1 MSSALR
7 QHHINDL
14 LVTLSPEEIT
24 RLSPSLELLLL
35 PPGLCLYEPGT
46 PIQYAY
52 FPTSAVISLL
62 YEMDDGAMVE
72 IAMVGNDGVVG
83 VAAVLDGESTLSRA
97 VVQNPGYA
105 YRLAGEH
112 LKREFQRGGPLQ
124 KTLLRYTQALLT
136 EMAQTLVCVHHHSLE
151 QQLCRWLL
159 MRFDRLPINYLELS
173 QESIANLLGVRR
185 AAISEIAVKLRKAG
199 LIHYGRGRIALLDRP
214 GMEKRACGCY
224 FIIRTEQD
232 RLLRKAKGLSLDE
245 QPVVA
250 SIDQASTI
258 PACSSFNSP
267 S

>member
-1 MSSALR
+1 MSAALR
-7 QHHINDL
+7 QHHINQL
-14 LVTLSPEEIT
+14 LVTLLAEELT
-24 RLSPSLELLLL
+24 RLTRCLELLLL

-72 IAMVGNDGVVG
+72 IAMVGNDGMVG
-83 VAAVLDGESTLSRA
+83 IAAVLDGESTLSRA

-105 YRLAGEH
+105 YRLSVEC
-112 LKREFQRGGPLQ
+112 LKREFHRAGLMQQ
-124 KTLLRYTQALLT
+124 TLLRYTQALIT

-185 AAISEIAVKLRKAG
+185 PAISEIAVKLRKAG
-199 LIHYGRGRIALLDRP
+199 LIHYERGRIALVDRP
-214 GMEKRACGCY
+214 GLEKRACGCY

-232 RLLRKAKGLSLDE
+232 RLLRKAKGLSLDD

-250 SIDQASTI
+250 SVDLT
-258 PACSSFNSP
+258 
-267 S
+267 